1 MHGIAIC
8 STFYKEKTMSVLKNY
23 IASQKTEP
31 VFIKKLGDFEVYT
44 FKMKVAEANDF
55 LNIFNTETNKND
67 KLQNA
72 KKLAFMIVDKSG
84 KKPFSIDNADDLADL
99 QELPFDDFQAIA
111 NKFNEINGFSLE
123 TEKKQ

>member
-1 MHGIAIC
+1 
-8 STFYKEKTMSVLKNY
+8 MSILKNY
-23 IASQKTEP
+23 IASQKSEP
-31 VFIKKLGDFEVYT
+31 VFVKKLGDFEVYT
-44 FKMKVAEANDF
+44 FKMKVSEANDF
-55 LNIFNTETNKND
+55 LNVFNTEANKND

-123 TEKKQ
+123 PEKKQ

>member
-1 MHGIAIC
+1 
-8 STFYKEKTMSVLKNY
+8 MSVLKNY

-31 VFIKKLGDFEVYT
+31 VFVKKLGDFEVYT

-55 LNIFNTETNKND
+55 LNVFNTEANKND

-123 TEKKQ
+123 NEKKQ